1 MNQIKNSFSSIE
13 QMASQLRQ
21 SSGKTAQ
28 NKSSA
33 KSFESI
39 LLGKGQGEIAKEA
52 GEEAVSLRFS
62 KHANERLSDRSI
74 DLSEEQ
80 VKRLHAG
87 AARAQQKG
95 IVESLVMVDNYAFIV
110 NTRSH
115 IVVTAVA
122 GGDDRVFTNID
133 GAVIG

>member
-1 MNQIKNSFSSIE
+1 MDQIKNSFSSIE

-21 SSGKTAQ
+21 PAKKAAGDRPA
-28 NKSSA
+28 A

-39 LLGKGQGEIAKEA
+39 LLKTKKETIGEI
-52 GEEAVSLRFS
+52 GEDATALRFS
-62 KHANERLSDRSI
+62 KHANERLMDRSI

-80 VKRLHAG
+80 VKRLNAG
-87 AARAQQKG
+87 AAKAQQKG

>member
-1 MNQIKNSFSSIE
+1 MDQIKNSFSSIE

-21 SSGKTAQ
+21 PAKKAAGDR
-28 NKSSA
+28 SA
-33 KSFESI
+33 AESFESI
-39 LLGKGQGEIAKEA
+39 LFCKNQKETVVKA
-52 GEEAVSLRFS
+52 GEDATVLRFS
-62 KHANERLSDRSI
+62 KHANERLMDRSI

-80 VKRLHAG
+80 VKRLRAG
-87 AARAQQKG
+87 AAKAQQKG
-95 IVESLVMVDNYAFIV
+95 IVESLVMVDDYAFIV

-115 IVVTAVA
+115 VVVTAVA